1 MNTAWMEIILNLQ
14 KKYNKA
20 NELQDVTKQMAD
32 CLQRN
37 DLYAFELYLEMRTEI
52 MLELDNLQYIQEEL
66 IRKLSEKEEA
76 LVKSVLTLDVEA
88 SLLEN
93 QDFRR
98 MNEIYCKIKR
108 SVESTIQFDKAI
120 SLKIGGND
128 SFYRNKEE

>member
-1 MNTAWMEIILNLQ
+1 MNSAWMEIILNLQ

-88 SLLEN
+88 SMLEN

>member
-108 SVESTIQFDKAI
+108 SVESTIQFDKGI

>member
-88 SLLEN
+88 SFLEN

>member
-76 LVKSVLTLDVEA
+76 LVKSVLTLDMEA
-88 SLLEN
+88 SFLEN

>member
-76 LVKSVLTLDVEA
+76 LVKSILTLDVEA

-93 QDFRR
+93 QDVRR

-108 SVESTIQFDKAI
+108 SLESTIQFDKAI

>member
-88 SLLEN
+88 LLLEN

>member
-20 NELQDVTKQMAD
+20 NELQDVTKQMGD

-66 IRKLSEKEEA
+66 IRNLSEKEEA
-76 LVKSVLTLDVEA
+76 LVKSILTLEVEA

-93 QDFRR
+93 QDVRR

-120 SLKIGGND
+120 SLKIGGNN